1 MPSPRTGD
9 NVKHPIVN
17 PAVLLSPVEGG
28 YVAYDPTS
36 DQLHRL
42 NPVAALIVELSD
54 GRRSVEAIRALV
66 SPLLPADA
74 GAEVDRWIEEAAG
87 VGLLILDSEQH
98 EPATGREM
106 SASELAGLADRLRE
120 EGKIQTAYI
129 CQRRAVELAPE
140 TTGFLRHLGELA
152 HILGRREDARDAY
165 ERYLDLEPNDAEIQ
179 HLLVSLRD
187 EAPPPRVPNECIQ
200 QLYHRFSSFYE
211 TNMCDDLG
219 YAGPE
224 HLAATIE
231 DVIGDRRELS
241 ILDLG
246 CGTGLGGCRLKS
258 RAAHLVGIDLSAEMI
273 EQARKRNIYDRL
285 EVAEV
290 TDWLRRTNE
299 PFDLI
304 VACDTLIYFGDLQ
317 QVIAP
322 ARRLLEPGGVIAFS
336 VERAARPPY
345 QLTDSGRYVHHIE
358 HVEEVAA
365 ELGLQSTCREAFLRM
380 EYGEEVTALY
390 FAMTA
395 A

>member
-1 MPSPRTGD
+1 M
-9 NVKHPIVN
+9 KHPIVN
-17 PAVLLSPVEGG
+17 PAVLLSPVEDG
-28 YVAYDPTS
+28 YVAYDLTS

-54 GRRSVEAIRALV
+54 GRRSVDAIRALV

-74 GAEVDRWIEEAAG
+74 AAEVDRWIEEAAG

-98 EPATGREM
+98 ESANGREM
-106 SASELAGLADRLRE
+106 SATELAGLSDRLRE
-120 EGKIQTAYI
+120 QGKVQTACI

-140 TTGFLRHLGELA
+140 DAAPVRHLGELA
-152 HILGRREDARDAY
+152 HILGRREEARDAY
-165 ERYLDLEPNDAEIQ
+165 ERYLDLEPNDAEIR

-187 EAPPPRVPNECIQ
+187 ETPPARVPNECIE

-211 TNMCDDLG
+211 SNMCDELG

-224 HLAATIE
+224 QLAATIE
-231 DVIGDRRELS
+231 EVIGDRRELS

-246 CGTGLGGCRLKS
+246 CGTGLGGCRLKP

-290 TDWLRRTNE
+290 TDWLGRTNE
-299 PFDLI
+299 SFDLI
-304 VACDTLIYFGDLQ
+304 VACDTLIYFGDLR

-322 ARRLLEPGGVIAFS
+322 AQRLLKPGGVIAFS
-336 VERAARPPY
+336 LERADRPPY
-345 QLTDSGRYVHHIE
+345 RLTDSGRYAHHIE
-358 HVEEVAA
+358 HIEEVAA
-365 ELGLQSTCREAFLRM
+365 DLGLQSNCREAFLRM